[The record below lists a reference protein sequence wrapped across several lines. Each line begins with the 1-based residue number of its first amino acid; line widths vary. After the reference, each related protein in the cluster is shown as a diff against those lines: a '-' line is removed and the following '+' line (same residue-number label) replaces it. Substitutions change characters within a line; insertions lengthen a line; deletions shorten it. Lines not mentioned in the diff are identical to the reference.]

1 MADTLIAGIIHGNA
15 YALVAVGLSL
25 IFGVTHVVNFAQ
37 GSVFALGSMLGW
49 WFIVE
54 VGWPLWAT
62 VIGVM
67 VLCGGVGLVINAI
80 AVKPLSRVPP
90 IAALLATFAVAMVL
104 DNLSQIVFGPQTR
117 PFPEVLRTDNFVMG
131 GIRFGTSDVVM
142 LAITIVS
149 MVVLAGYLKVG
160 KSGQAIRAT
169 AQDPDAARQMGVPV
183 GRIQHLSF
191 VIASGLGGL
200 AGIFVGLYTSNI
212 SPTSGT
218 SAGLTAFVA
227 ATLGGLGSMTGAV
240 VGGFAL
246 GVIEALG
253 VWFFGDGAHDLI
265 TFGLLIVVLLVRPA
279 GLFGTLPPIPGEPM
293 TGTFLG
299 AGRPIRLRHWQ
310 IGLLLLVV
318 AVAVPLL
325 ADGYTLTIGTQVLI
339 FAIVAVPLT
348 LVSGSAGQISLGQA
362 GPIAVG
368 AYSSALL
375 VERAG
380 WPFPVALLV
389 AGMVSATV
397 AAVLTA
403 PIWRLRG
410 HYVSIATLGVGIVIV
425 AIIRNWTSLTRGAYG
440 LSAIPPPRLFG
451 LTVVTPLGFYL
462 LDLAVLLITLGFV
475 ARVRGSHLG
484 TVIASVGSDDTA
496 ARSAGIRARDYKA
509 LAFAVAAFFAGVAG
523 SLMAHQY
530 SYLDPTVFTLQMST
544 LALTILVLGG
554 LSSPL
559 GAVLGALVLVG
570 APELLRI
577 APDVRILLY
586 GVLLIAVIRFRP
598 QGVLVRSGAR

>member
-49 WFIVE
+49 WFVAE

-67 VLCGGVGLVINAI
+67 VLCGGVGLVINAV
-80 AVKPLSRVPP
+80 AVKPLSKVPP

-104 DNLSQIVFGPQTR
+104 DNLSQIIFGPQTR
-117 PFPEVLRTDNFVMG
+117 PFPEVLPTDNFVLG
-131 GIRFGTSDVVM
+131 GVRFGTSDVVM
-142 LAITIVS
+142 LAITLVT

-191 VIASGLGGL
+191 VIASSLGGL

-227 ATLGGLGSMTGAV
+227 ATLGGLGSMVGAV
-240 VGGFAL
+240 VGGLAL

-253 VWFFGDGAHDLI
+253 VWFFGDGVHDLI

-299 AGRPIRLRHWQ
+299 SGRPIRLRYWQ
-310 IGLLLLVV
+310 IGLGLLV
-318 AVAVPLL
+318 AGVAVPIL

-339 FAIVAVPLT
+339 FAIVAVPMT
-348 LVSGSAGQISLGQA
+348 LVSGSAGQITLGQA

-368 AYSSALL
+368 AYASALL
-375 VERAG
+375 VELAG
-380 WPFPVALLV
+380 WPFPVALLAAGVISAVV
-389 AGMVSATV
+389 AT
-397 AAVLTA
+397 VLTA

-451 LTVVTPLGFYL
+451 ITIISPLGFYL
-462 LDLAVLLITLGFV
+462 LDLVVLLITLGFV
-475 ARVRGSHLG
+475 VRVRGSHLG
-484 TVIASVGSDDTA
+484 TVIAAVGADDTA
-496 ARSAGIRARDYKA
+496 ARSAGVRARDYKA
-509 LAFAVAAFFAGVAG
+509 LAFAVAAFFAGIAG

-570 APELLRI
+570 APELLRM

-598 QGVLVRSGAR
+598 QGLLARSGLR